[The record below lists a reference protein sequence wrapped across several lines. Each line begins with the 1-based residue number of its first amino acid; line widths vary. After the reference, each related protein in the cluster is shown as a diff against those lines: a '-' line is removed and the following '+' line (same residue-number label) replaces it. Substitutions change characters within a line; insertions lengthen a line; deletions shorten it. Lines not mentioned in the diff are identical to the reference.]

1 MAWHWKAWNDR
12 IRTGNLTGGSAVRAL
27 AARMSPGTNGDGPV
41 PTALRPSHDAGAP
54 RLDGGID
61 AVSLLSCYAFL
72 LMAIPSSLVV
82 GSLGAVGA
90 PAAMLAVALLCW
102 YLVARQHPS
111 FGLDRSRQPVR
122 VAATIFAGVVVASY
136 ISASRHAMPVILQNG
151 ADRGLIVMAGW
162 VGVLGLAAD
171 GIGRDDRL
179 RTLLRRIV
187 MLATAMAALGLIEF
201 CVGVDLTKYIMIPG
215 LSVHQQVTDLVSR
228 SGLVR
233 VTATT
238 AQPLE
243 FSAVLA
249 MTLPIALHQA
259 RFAPAALRVRRW
271 LQVALITAVVPMTG
285 SRSAFFG
292 LAVVCVML
300 LPTWHKSERRRV
312 YAAGLAGPALA
323 WLVKPSL
330 ISSFT
335 AIFGLLGTDQSSL
348 SRADAYSEAVPY
360 IAAHPWLGQGFQTF
374 FPQTYFFV
382 DNQYLTSLIE
392 TGAIGLLALVACFAT
407 GWFTARNVRAT
418 ATSAR
423 TRDRGQCLAA
433 SIAVGAVCFAS
444 FDALSFSIAAGLFF
458 LLLGCVGAAW
468 RLGRAQDPA
477 QSYTSTL

>member
-1 MAWHWKAWNDR
+1 M
-12 IRTGNLTGGSAVRAL
+12 RTRGLTGGSAGRAL

-41 PTALRPSHDAGAP
+41 PAALRPGHDAGAP

-61 AVSLLSCYAFL
+61 AVSLLSCYVFL

-136 ISASRHAMPVILQNG
+136 ISASRHAMPVLLQNG

-201 CVGVDLTKYIMIPG
+201 CVGVDLTKYIAIPG

-249 MTLPIALHQA
+249 MSLPIAIHQA

-312 YAAGLAGPALA
+312 YAAGLAAPALA

-382 DNQYLTSLIE
+382 DNQYLTSLLE

-407 GWFTARNVRAT
+407 GWFTARSVRAA

-423 TRDRGQCLAA
+423 TRDLGQCLAA

-477 QSYTSTL
+477 QSYSTTL